1 MKLSS
6 KIVLLSGLSCA
17 LSAGAAVVIGRA
29 VLKESLLAAHFVSE
43 REMLGSVAERLA
55 EAVSSKYPGAAITE
69 LRFDDAGRPKFVL
82 RVADRKRQQREVSA
96 DMLAL
101 WREAKPYAKDKA
113 VFATDRRGK
122 LAAHDDEARVAAGS
136 DFSGLEAVEKG
147 ARRPAA
153 QGGALITSDEKAR
166 KAVAVWADGPAGLV
180 IFSMTPYEE
189 VMRPLTEMT
198 ARAGAW
204 VGIIAAI
211 FAAAGVFFARRITT
225 PIERLRAAAVE
236 VARGKLDFPSWD
248 IAATDEEV
256 ASLAADFG
264 RMTESLKKLSELRDD
279 LVHMIVHDLKS
290 PLSAIVS
297 SIEFLNS
304 VAQSTADEKQLKFL
318 RLARNSSKNLMRLI
332 EDLLDVAKLE
342 EGKLSLRPTQIKVR
356 ELLESSMRDFEAQAA
371 NEKKLLTLRCPDDL
385 FAECDESLIRRV
397 VSNLV
402 ANAMKHT
409 KNETGAVEVEAR
421 PVGGAEV
428 GIGGGDYW
436 TLSVSDNGSGV
447 PEEYRSKIFDKFVQ
461 VEGRRAQIR
470 SGTGLGLTFSKMVA
484 EAHGG
489 EISVASKDGRG
500 SSFVVKLPVL
510 IKNANTLKAGAKKI

>member
-1 MKLSS
+1 
-6 KIVLLSGLSCA
+6 LSGLSCA

-43 REMLGSVAERLA
+43 REMLGSVAERLV
-55 EAVSSKYPGAAITE
+55 EAAAANYPGAPIAG
-69 LRFDDAGRPKFVL
+69 LRLDADGRPKFVL
-82 RVADRKRQQREVSA
+82 RSAAQKRPREISA
-96 DMLAL
+96 DLLAL

-113 VFATDRRGK
+113 VFATDGRGN

-136 DFSGLEAVEKG
+136 DFSGLEVVNIG
-147 ARRPAA
+147 ARRREAA
-153 QGGALITSDEKAR
+153 RGALVTSDEKAR

-189 VMRPLTEMT
+189 VMQPLTEMT

-204 VGIIAAI
+204 VGIIAAL

-236 VARGKLDFPSWD
+236 VARGKLDAPSWD
-248 IAATDEEV
+248 IGSTDEEV

-264 RMTESLKKLSELRDD
+264 RMTESLKKLSVLRDD

-304 VAQSTADEKQLKFL
+304 VAQTTADEKQLKFL

-332 EDLLDVAKLE
+332 DDLLDVAKLE
-342 EGKLSLRPTQIKVR
+342 GGKLSLRPTQIKVR
-356 ELLESSMRDFEAQAA
+356 ELLESSMRDFEAMAS
-371 NEKKLLTLRCPDDL
+371 NEKKLLTLHCPDGL
-385 FAECDESLIRRV
+385 SAECDESLIRRV
-397 VSNLV
+397 VSNLI

-409 KNETGAVEVEAR
+409 KNETGAVEVEAQ
-421 PVGGAEV
+421 AS
-428 GIGGGDYW
+428 GDGNYW
-436 TLSVSDNGSGV
+436 TLSVSDNGAGV

-461 VEGRRAQIR
+461 VEGRRTQIR

-489 EISVASKDGRG
+489 EISVASEDGRG
-500 SSFVVKLPVL
+500 SSFVVKLPL
-510 IKNANTLKAGAKKI
+510 KLPGKNNDDDIRRLPEMRA